1 MTTANVITFSSF
13 GGPEAL
19 EHHTKELTAPEAG
32 QVSLK
37 QEAVGVNYIDIYRR
51 SGVYPT
57 PLPMGLGFDA
67 AGVVT
72 ALGEGVTHLKV
83 GQRVAYAT
91 PSQES
96 YASYR
101 TLNAA
106 QVCPLPDSVS
116 FEQAAAVMLKGLTAQ
131 YLFEQTT
138 PLKAGDTVLFHAAAG
153 GVGLLACQWAK
164 SKGITLIATAGSD
177 EKCALALANGASHA
191 INYVKE
197 DFAPAVRA
205 YTKDKGVDVVM
216 DSVGAATFDGSLSVI
231 KPFGMMISFG
241 NASGKVP
248 PFDLG
253 ILAAKGSLKLTR
265 PTIATYVANMDT
277 CQSMAKELFAMV
289 GSGALNVHIGNRYAM
304 ADAAQAHRDLEGR
317 TTSGSSILIP

>member
-13 GGPEAL
+13 GGPEVL

-116 FEQAAAVMLKGLTAQ
+116 FEQAAAVMLKGLTAH

-153 GVGLLACQWAK
+153 WCGAVGVPMGQ
-164 SKGITLIATAGSD
+164 
-177 EKCALALANGASHA
+177 
-191 INYVKE
+191 V
-197 DFAPAVRA
+197 
-205 YTKDKGVDVVM
+205 
-216 DSVGAATFDGSLSVI
+216 
-231 KPFGMMISFG
+231 
-241 NASGKVP
+241 
-248 PFDLG
+248 
-253 ILAAKGSLKLTR
+253 
-265 PTIATYVANMDT
+265 
-277 CQSMAKELFAMV
+277 
-289 GSGALNVHIGNRYAM
+289 
-304 ADAAQAHRDLEGR
+304 
-317 TTSGSSILIP
+317 